1 MLKGDFYH
9 ILNPIAIVE
18 KGYKCR
24 IGLNAGHDIF
34 KGHFPGQPVVPGVCM
49 MAIVREMLEEITGR
63 KLIMKSTSAIK
74 FLNMI
79 DPARN
84 PEVDMEVRFTSAED
98 GSVTADG
105 SLSFENVTFF
115 KISKAV
121 YR

>member
-1 MLKGDFYH
+1 MLKNDFYH
-9 ILNPIAIVE
+9 IIHPVSSVK

-24 IGLNAGHDIF
+24 IALRADHDIF
-34 KGHFPGQPVVPGVCM
+34 KGHFPGQHVVPGVCM

-63 KLIMKSTSAIK
+63 KLIMKSSSAMK
-74 FLNMI
+74 FLTMI

-84 PEVDMEVRFTSAED
+84 PEVDVEVRYSSSED
-98 GSVTADG
+98 GIITADG
-105 SLSFENVTFF
+105 SLTFENITFF